1 MREKRFN
8 KFKEN
13 MIMLGGFVK
22 KYTFLYA
29 LMLFLIVLFELSF
42 VIYWLLNVKTYSF
55 SNIVYLTSYLFLIFA
70 SIIGIIFLSLFKKD
84 KISLFTMSI
93 ILHLYSFSIMAWA
106 TTITLLDL
114 NHNSDVI
121 VFLTVSMVL
130 SGILVISPIFY
141 TCTTLLSILTI
152 IIFNSIYHYSYFNGI
167 AAYMNFMVFV
177 IMVIIMAFRHY
188 SIRTKEAKLND
199 YLWELSFIDHLTGLG
214 NETSYFEEAERLIE
228 KISKEDVEY
237 GIVVLDVNNVKT
249 TNDTYGHRFGCHLIV
264 ETGKIL
270 PSIFKTSKLFH
281 VGGDE
286 FIVILEGDD
295 YNNIENIIKKFDEKL
310 RYTKTTFENIELELS
325 VARGY
330 FISKPNM
337 SYKEV
342 FQKADDLMY
351 VNKKEVKKEYNM
363 IIRES

>member
-1 MREKRFN
+1 MREKRFQ

-22 KYTFLYA
+22 KYIFLYI

-42 VIYWLLNVKTYSF
+42 VIYWLLKVKTYSF
-55 SNIVYLTSYLFLIFA
+55 SNIIYLSSYLFLITT
-70 SIIGIIFLSLFKKD
+70 SIVGIIFLYLFKKN
-84 KISLFTMSI
+84 KISLFTMGI
-93 ILHLYSFSIMAWA
+93 ILHLYSFSILVWA
-106 TTITLLDL
+106 TTITILDL
-114 NHNSDVI
+114 NHNSDAI
-121 VFLTVSMVL
+121 VLLTVSMVL
-130 SGILVISPIFY
+130 SGILVISPIFF
-141 TCTTLLSILTI
+141 TIINLLSISI
-152 IIFNSIYHYSYFNGI
+152 IMIFNFIYHYQYFNGI
-167 AAYMNFMVFV
+167 ASYMNLFVFV
-177 IMVIIMAFRHY
+177 VMVIIMAFRHY
-188 SIRTKEAKLND
+188 SIRTKEEKLND
-199 YLWELSFIDHLTGLG
+199 YLWELSFIDYLTGLG
-214 NETSYFEEAERLIE
+214 NETSYFEEAEKLIE
-228 KISKEDVEY
+228 RIEKENVSY

-264 ETGKIL
+264 EAGKML

-286 FIVILEGDD
+286 FIIILEGDD
-295 YNNIENIIKKFDEKL
+295 YNNIENIIKTFDEKL
-310 RYTKTTFENIELELS
+310 RYQKIIFENIELELS

-330 FISKPNM
+330 FKAEPNM

-351 VNKKEVKKEYNM
+351 ENKREVKKEYNM